1 MTILTARL
9 TGPVAPLS
17 LTLPAAA
24 TAPSEVRRRLGAWLE
39 GLRVRRL
46 DESAV
51 QHSVSELV
59 CNAIEHAYP
68 TADDGALGSAGHEV
82 ELLAEHTPDGSLAI
96 TVTDHGAWREPSAET
111 DRGRGLAMV
120 RGFSD
125 DLDISTGPDGTRAR
139 MRHRPSWDVALL
151 TGTTLGSA
159 AQPAPELEVERPHAG
174 LLVLRGGIEGHA
186 VDRLRHLLG
195 QHSQGGAAPLLVD
208 LTEVTSISSAAIHV
222 LSTSQTWPADLRF
235 LAPVGSPS
243 QQLLDLAGVPHLSS
257 RDD

>member
-1 MTILTARL
+1 MRH
-9 TGPVAPLS
+9 
-17 LTLPAAA
+17 
-24 TAPSEVRRRLGAWLE
+24 RLGDWLA
-39 GLRVRRL
+39 GLGVRRL

-59 CNAIEHAYP
+59 CNAVEHAYP
-68 TADDGALGSAGHEV
+68 DPDPDAGPRAV
-82 ELLAEHTPDGSLAI
+82 APGIELVAEHTPDGSLEV
-96 TVTDHGAWREPSAET
+96 TVTDHGSWRRPTPET

-125 DLDISTGPDGTRAR
+125 DLEISTGPDGTRAR
-139 MRHRPSWDVALL
+139 LRHRPTWDAALL
-151 TGTTLGSA
+151 TGTTLGSSERA
-159 AQPAPELEVERPHAG
+159 RPDLEVERPRAG

-195 QHSQGGAAPLLVD
+195 QHSQGGAIPLLVD

-222 LSTSQTWPADLRF
+222 LSTSQTWPADLRL

-243 QQLLDLAGVPHLSS
+243 QQMLDQAGLPHLSS
-257 RDD
+257 FEA